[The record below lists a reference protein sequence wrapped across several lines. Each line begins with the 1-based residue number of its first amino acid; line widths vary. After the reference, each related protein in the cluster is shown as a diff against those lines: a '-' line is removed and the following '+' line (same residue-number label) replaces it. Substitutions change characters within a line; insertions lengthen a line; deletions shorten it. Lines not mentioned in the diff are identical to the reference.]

1 MQINSACSTIR
12 QAKDFPTWPYRL
24 IKKKKKKEFK
34 TQKHSST
41 TSSNCLSIR
50 KSRFEFLIE
59 KNVLLVT
66 MEEKRGREAG
76 FMRIEKYK
84 NSMKNAKQIVGRSSI
99 AKIWKIQW
107 KGKNPYVRIITETV
121 KMKSN
126 IVTFQVERYW
136 TGPWEGG
143 GEFGGKK
150 CYQK

>member
-1 MQINSACSTIR
+1 MIL
-12 QAKDFPTWPYRL
+12 L
-24 IKKKKKKEFK
+24 ILDVTDRRSNTVRYYANKFSLLDNKTSKRFSNLTLQVNKKKKKKEFK

-99 AKIWKIQW
+99 AKI
-107 KGKNPYVRIITETV
+107 
-121 KMKSN
+121 
-126 IVTFQVERYW
+126 
-136 TGPWEGG
+136 
-143 GEFGGKK
+143 
-150 CYQK
+150 